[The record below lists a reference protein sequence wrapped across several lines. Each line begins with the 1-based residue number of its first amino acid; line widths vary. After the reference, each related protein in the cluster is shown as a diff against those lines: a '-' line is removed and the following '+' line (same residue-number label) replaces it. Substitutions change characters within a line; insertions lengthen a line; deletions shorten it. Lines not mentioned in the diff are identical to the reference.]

1 MHNDSEVAY
10 QVVEGQVGQIG
21 QIGLR
26 NAEVLE
32 GLRCGVDH
40 LVDELTLNLIGR
52 HGVPPEELVEV
63 VSQGLQ
69 DGLGEVDVAAL
80 LDDFTVNQLGD
91 LRSRVVLGTV
101 QLVSLTGGGVVVQHS
116 LKTLTNVDGL

>member
-40 LVDELTLNLIGR
+40 LVDELTLNLIGG

-91 LRSRVVLGTV
+91 LRSRVVLRTV

-116 LKTLTNVDGL
+116 LKTLTNVDRL